1 MLTIRIAA
9 LLLLQGITIPA
20 PTGYVNDFAR
30 VIDAGAKSRIEA
42 IVHDVQAKS
51 KGDIVIVT
59 LPDLGGRAIEDVGLQ
74 IGRQWKVGADGA
86 IGAQGRNAGAIILVV
101 PKETSSDGH
110 GHVRIE
116 VGSGAEGFLT
126 DATTGAIQDEAIPY
140 FQRGDYGGAIE
151 LMTARV
157 AERYAKEFNFTLEPN
172 AVPPEQPVQRQ
183 RSRGTSGGINPV
195 VLFIIFM
202 VIVSMLGGGRRRGC
216 LPIFIPMGGGGWGGG
231 GGGFGGGGFG
241 GGGFG
246 GFGGGGGFSG
256 GGSSRSW

>member
-1 MLTIRIAA
+1 MLTLRTAA

-30 VIDAGAKSRIEA
+30 VIDAGTKTRIEA
-42 IVHDVQAKS
+42 IVKDVQAKS
-51 KGDIVIVT
+51 KGEIVVVT

-74 IGRQWKVGADGA
+74 IGREWKIGADGA
-86 IGAQGRNAGAIILVV
+86 IGSQGRNAGAIIILV
-101 PKETSSDGH
+101 PKETSGDGH
-110 GHVRIE
+110 VHGRIE

-126 DATTGAIQDEAIPY
+126 DATVGAILDEAGPY
-140 FQRGDYGGAIE
+140 VQRGDYGGAIE
-151 LMTARV
+151 LMTGRV
-157 AERYAKEFNFTLEPN
+157 AERYATEFNFTLEPN
-172 AVPPEQPVQRQ
+172 SVPPEPVQRQ
-183 RSRGTSGGINPV
+183 RARGNVRGINPV
-195 VLFIIFM
+195 VLFIIFI
-202 VIVSMLGGGRRRGC
+202 VIVSMLGGNRRRRGC